1 MTNPVDRELPAR
13 DVLCV
18 AYFFPPLGGV
28 SVARMTAFVR
38 HLPEVG
44 WRPVIL
50 APRGTTYPLR
60 DPAGLAALPAGLEII
75 RAPSPE
81 PHGLRRRLAPLR
93 RPLSGLRRGAADLS
107 GRGSGR
113 SREPVVSG
121 SHSGRLAALR
131 RAIFFPDDQ
140 LAWVPFASAAGI
152 RRARRRRPDVIFSSA
167 FPISAHLV
175 AGAIHRVTG
184 IPWVA
189 EFRDP
194 WVDNVLAP
202 ALPDAHRR
210 LQRRIE
216 RWVVSHAERTVLV
229 TPRLA
234 TAFAERY
241 PSLADR
247 MRTVMNG
254 YDRAERPTATDSAE
268 PVDDAI
274 RLVYTG
280 TLDRPRETIAF
291 LDGVER
297 FVAERPEARRRL
309 RIELI
314 GRRSQEVEAA
324 MQPYGEPGRLGDV
337 LAVTDFMPRTA
348 ALERVQRATAT
359 LVLLGGGPGMD
370 LFVSGK
376 LFDAIGLDRPVL
388 AMVPPGDAR
397 DVLTSLDWGVVAD
410 PEAGSVAE
418 ALERVWAG
426 AYRSGMA
433 DPEGRFDRR
442 RLTHDLAA
450 ILAEAAP
457 AGQT

>member
-1 MTNPVDRELPAR
+1 MTHLVDREPTAR

-18 AYFFPPLGGV
+18 TYFFPPLGGV

-38 HLPEVG
+38 HLPQAG

-60 DPAGLAALPAGLEII
+60 DPGGLAALPAGLEII

-93 RPLSGLRRGAADLS
+93 RPLSGLLRRADGPGPGSDRS
-107 GRGSGR
+107 GV
-113 SREPVVSG
+113 PVVSG

-131 RAIFFPDDQ
+131 RAVFFPDDQ
-140 LAWVPFASAAGI
+140 LAWVPFAAAAGI
-152 RRARRRRPDVIFSSA
+152 RRARRMRPDVIFSSA

-175 AGAIHRVTG
+175 AGAIHRATG

-202 ALPDAHRR
+202 ALPDTHRR

-216 RWVVSHAERTVLV
+216 RWVVSHAARTVLV

-234 TAFAERY
+234 SAFAQRY
-241 PSLADR
+241 PDLADR

-254 YDRAERPTATDSAE
+254 YDREERPPATEGAE
-268 PVDDAI
+268 PVDDTI

-280 TLDRPRETIAF
+280 TLDRPRETVAF

-314 GRRSQEVEAA
+314 GRRSQEVDSA

-337 LAVTDFMPRTA
+337 LAVTDFMPRAA

-397 DVLTSLDWGVVAD
+397 DVLTGLDWGVVAD
-410 PEAGSVAE
+410 PEAGSVAA
-418 ALERVWAG
+418 ALERVWTG
-426 AYRSGMA
+426 AYRTGTA

-442 RLTHDLAA
+442 RLTEDLAA
-450 ILAEAAP
+450 ILAEAADV
-457 AGQT
+457 GQP